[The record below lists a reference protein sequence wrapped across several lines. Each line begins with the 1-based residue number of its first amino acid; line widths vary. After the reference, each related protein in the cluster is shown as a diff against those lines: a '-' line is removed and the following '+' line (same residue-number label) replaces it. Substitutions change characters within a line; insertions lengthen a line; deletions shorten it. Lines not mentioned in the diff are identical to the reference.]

1 MYFFVI
7 LLITMTYSCDN
18 VFIAPNGDQ
27 SSDGCSQDN
36 PTTFT
41 KAYNDRRALGGKI
54 LFLPGRYESFD
65 DVVIE
70 GSSFNVDSP
79 LTFEPANAN
88 GDVIID
94 GSRAIEDLSGSVWSG
109 ADGVYTMT
117 DVNTDI
123 WQLFQGETMLMN
135 ARWPDVTKHFFDQW
149 DIAFTGRNPEPN
161 TAWDVSTAWANCMV
175 DSIEDGEATI
185 VIPSL
190 PSTIGNL
197 EGATVHLEKCGS
209 ARTVISH
216 DGTSITVSDADC
228 VSSSGL
234 VYLENHINLLDQN
247 REWFYNDGTLTVKL
261 SEDPSG
267 KLRGRVI
274 DRALKFSNFQK
285 QTVLV
290 KNLKFFA
297 ALVTGSKLTRFTF
310 EDCTFQYPSF
320 PKSMLGDFSEPK
332 FMDFGWDPS
341 FINCKI
347 QYYWNIGLKI
357 WSRSGYTGATIENNL
372 IEYGGAYL
380 SGALGYAMKLRRFG
394 KAIVRRNT
402 IQYHARGGGIEG
414 SSFSDDYANLY
425 ELNLIQHIS
434 VIHWEDVGC
443 IHLQIRQQ
451 KRTFIVRN
459 WFLHSGIIGARFD
472 APQATIPIDELGFHG
487 TVIYNVGR
495 DLWQGLMIK
504 GSYHITAGN
513 TMSSVGS
520 RNALTIVDKVGTT
533 LVNVDSSTYNNIGRF
548 ISGARTGAYPAL
560 PGYHGGNAQGY
571 DIDVDLRDPAG
582 YDFRLRE
589 ESPLKS
595 SGTLCTDMFT
605 DVIQEND
612 PCYRVFGEGPYT
624 EFSHVTNV
632 DWSFLRDGTPNVGAY
647 QKDTHYWIPGRQLE
661 KATFPIPAHDSEGVS
676 IQVDLMFRQGR
687 NAVSSEIYL
696 GTSEDTME
704 MKIALDGTENIYSPT
719 LLGDTTYFWR
729 VDTVLE
735 DGSIS
740 SSDVWQFK
748 TEIGVVTPTQPA
760 PEPYTCVYGCDG
772 TELKTCKNKFRI
784 RSACYGG
791 QKCDFQTCQQY
802 CDEEDE
808 CEFFF
813 STANF
818 KNNLL
823 GGCHLYRSCEQL
835 RDTHSSGETMQKLS
849 SN

>member
-1 MYFFVI
+1 
-7 LLITMTYSCDN
+7 MTYSCEN
-18 VFIAPNGDQ
+18 VFIAPNGDLEA
-27 SSDGCSQDN
+27 DGCSQDN
-36 PTTFT
+36 PTTFA
-41 KAYNDRRALGGKI
+41 KAFTNRRNLGGKI

-65 DVVIE
+65 DVVVE
-70 GSSFNVDSP
+70 GSAFNVNSL

-94 GSRAIEDLSGSVWSG
+94 GSRAIEDLSGNVWSET
-109 ADGVYTMT
+109 DGVYTMT
-117 DVNTDI
+117 GVSADI
-123 WQLFQGETMLMN
+123 WQLFQGENMLMN

-149 DIAFTGRNPEPN
+149 DVTFTGRNPEPN
-161 TAWDVSTAWANCMV
+161 TVWDVSSAWAACVV
-175 DSIEDGEATI
+175 DSIEDGVATI

-190 PSTIGNL
+190 PSTYGNL

-216 DGTSITVSDADC
+216 DGTSITVTDDDC
-228 VSSSGL
+228 VSDSGL
-234 VYLENHINLLDQN
+234 VYLENHINLINQD
-247 REWFYNDGTLTVKL
+247 REWFYKDGTLTVKL
-261 SEDPSG
+261 SENPSG

-274 DRALKFSNFQK
+274 DRALKFNNFQK
-285 QTVLV
+285 QDVLV

-297 ALVTGSKLTRFTF
+297 ALVTGSRLTRFTF
-310 EDCTFQYPSF
+310 EDCTFQYPTF

-341 FINCKI
+341 FNNCKI

-380 SGALGYAMKLRRFG
+380 SGALGYALKLRRFG
-394 KAIVRRNT
+394 RAVVRRNT

-472 APQATIPIDELGFHG
+472 APQSTIPIEDLGYHG
-487 TVIYNVGR
+487 TIIYNVGR
-495 DLWQGLMIK
+495 DLWQGLMVK
-504 GSYHITAGN
+504 GSYHITTGN
-513 TMSSVGS
+513 TMSSIGS
-520 RNALTIVDKVGTT
+520 RNALTIVTEVGNT

-548 ISGARTGAYPAL
+548 ISGARTGSYPAL
-560 PGYHGGNAQGY
+560 PGHHGGNAEGY
-571 DIDVDLRDPAG
+571 DIDVDLRNPSG

-589 ESPLKS
+589 DSPLKA
-595 SGTLCTDMFT
+595 SGTTCVDMYT
-605 DVIQEND
+605 DVSVEND
-612 PCYRVFGEGPYT
+612 PCYRAFGDGPYN
-624 EFSHVTNV
+624 ELSHVETV

-647 QKDTHYWIPGRQLE
+647 QKDTHYWIPGRKRE
-661 KATFPIPAHDSEGVS
+661 KATFPIPAHDSEDVS
-676 IQVDLMFRQGR
+676 TQTDLMFRQGR
-687 NAVSSEIYL
+687 YAVSSEIFL
-696 GTSEDTME
+696 GTSENAME
-704 MKIALDGTENIYSPT
+704 KKFTLTGTENIYTPS
-719 LLGDTTYFWR
+719 LLADTTYFWR

-735 DGSIS
+735 DGSKV

-748 TEIGVVTPTQPA
+748 TETGPA
-760 PEPYTCVYGCDG
+760 PTLPPVDPYVCVLGCDG
-772 TELKTCKNKFRI
+772 TELRTCKNKHRI

-791 QKCDFQTCQQY
+791 QKCDFETCKQY

-818 KNNLL
+818 KNNGR
-823 GGCHLYRSCEQL
+823 GGCMLYNSCEQK
-835 RDTHSSGETMQKLS
+835 RITHSPGETMQKLS

>member
-1 MYFFVI
+1 MYFLI
-7 LLITMTYSCDN
+7 LLLITMTYSCDN
-18 VFIAPNGDQ
+18 VFIAPNGDF
-27 SSDGCSQDN
+27 SADGCSQDN
-36 PTTFT
+36 PTTFA
-41 KAYNDRRALGGKI
+41 KAFNNRRQVGGKI

-65 DVVIE
+65 NVVIE
-70 GSSFNVDSP
+70 GSPVNVDAL
-79 LTFEPANAN
+79 LTFEPANAD

-94 GSRAIEDLSGSVWSG
+94 GSRAIEDLSGNGWSET
-109 ADGVYTMT
+109 DGVYTL
-117 DVNTDI
+117 DGLSEDI
-123 WQLFQGETMLMN
+123 WQLFQGESMLMN

-161 TAWDVSTAWANCMV
+161 TVWDVSSSWANCMI
-175 DSIEDGEATI
+175 DSVEDGEATI
-185 VIPSL
+185 IIPSL

-197 EGATVHLEKCGS
+197 EGATVHLEKCAT

-216 DGTSITVSDADC
+216 EGTQITVSDEDC
-228 VSSSGL
+228 VSTSGK
-234 VYLENHINLLDQN
+234 VYLENHINLINEN
-247 REWFYNDGTLTVKL
+247 REWFYKDGTLTVKL
-261 SEDPSG
+261 SEDPLG

-274 DRALKFSNFQK
+274 DRALKFSNFRQ
-285 QTVLV
+285 QTVVV

-310 EDCTFQYPSF
+310 EDCTFQYPSY
-320 PKSMLGDFSEPK
+320 PKSMLGDFAEPK

-357 WSRSGYTGATIENNL
+357 WSRNGYTGATIENNL

-394 KAIVRRNT
+394 RAVVRRNT

-414 SSFSDDYANLY
+414 SSFSDGYANLY

-451 KRTFIVRN
+451 KRAFIVRN

-472 APQATIPIDELGFHG
+472 APQATTPIEDLGFHG
-487 TVIYNVGR
+487 TIVYNVGR
-495 DLWQGLMIK
+495 DLWQGLMVK

-513 TMSSVGS
+513 TMSSIS
-520 RNALTIVDKVGTT
+520 PRNALTIVNEVGTT
-533 LVNVDSSTYNNIGRF
+533 LVNTDSSTYNNIGRF
-548 ISGARTGAYPAL
+548 ISGARTGNYPAL
-560 PGYHGGNAQGY
+560 PGHHGGNAQGY

-589 ESPLKS
+589 DSPLKA
-595 SGTLCTDMFT
+595 SGTRCVDMFT
-605 DVIQEND
+605 DVSEEND
-612 PCYRVFGEGPYT
+612 PCYRAFGEGPYT
-624 EFSHVTNV
+624 SFSHVDNV

-647 QKDTHYWIPGRQLE
+647 QKDTQYWIPGRQLE
-661 KATFPIPAHDSEGVS
+661 KATFPIPANESEDVS
-676 IQVDLMFRQGR
+676 SQIDLMFRQGR
-687 NAVSSEIYL
+687 DAVSSEVYL
-696 GTSEDTME
+696 GTSEESME
-704 MKIALDGTENIYSPT
+704 KVADLDGAENIYSPT
-719 LLGDTTYFWR
+719 LVAGETYFWR
-729 VDTVLE
+729 VDTAFD
-735 DGSIS
+735 DGSKI
-740 SSDVWQFK
+740 SSDVWHFT
-748 TEIGVVTPTQPA
+748 TETGDATAPPTS
-760 PEPYTCVYGCDG
+760 EPYTCVHGCDG

-791 QKCDFQTCQQY
+791 QKCDFETCQQY
-802 CDEEDE
+802 CDEDEE

-818 KNNLL
+818 KNNLR
-823 GGCHLYRSCEQL
+823 GGCMLYRSCEQL
-835 RDTHSSGETMQKLS
+835 RITHSPGETMQKL
-849 SN
+849 